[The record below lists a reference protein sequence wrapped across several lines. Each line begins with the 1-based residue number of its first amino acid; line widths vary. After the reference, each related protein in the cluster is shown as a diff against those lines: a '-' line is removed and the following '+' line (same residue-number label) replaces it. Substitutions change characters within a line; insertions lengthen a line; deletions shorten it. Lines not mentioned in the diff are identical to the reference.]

1 MGDNWQQVNIS
12 DSIFFCERCGF
23 SCKEIDPFAME
34 IKEFFLPGT
43 KIEFKYKIQNS
54 DPVKFFIWP
63 RVDGKDVTV
72 KEFKEAVVQAK
83 SK

>member
-1 MGDNWQQVNIS
+1 
-12 DSIFFCERCGF
+12 
-23 SCKEIDPFAME
+23 ME

-43 KIEFKYKIQNS
+43 KIEFKYRIQNS

-63 RVDGKDVTV
+63 KIDGKDVTV
-72 KEFKEAVVQAK
+72 EEFKEAVVQAK

>member
-12 DSIFFCERCGF
+12 DSILFCERCGF

-34 IKEFFLPGT
+34 VKEFYLPGT
-43 KIEFKYKIQNS
+43 GFEFKYRIQNS

-63 RVDGKDVTV
+63 RIDGKNVTV
-72 KEFKEAVVQAK
+72 DEFKEAIAK
-83 SK
+83 AKG